1 VTKPCVAFSILTAN
15 AADAVLRS
23 WMSSDIHVK
32 LMPKYSAI
40 SPLAPNGSVLKYSCN
55 VIIVL
60 PCRQVYINF
69 KLKETPRFTRE
80 CIAIVFNCVLRFVH
94 ADTAVKENQLEKH
107 LPYTT
112 KSGLRIGCM
121 YSPPPENHM
130 SHDAEIIQMALL
142 GIESE
147 FSERKVLGFV
157 AYIIFLMVLFTV
169 LFALEM

>member
-1 VTKPCVAFSILTAN
+1 MRVDPF
-15 AADAVLRS
+15 
-23 WMSSDIHVK
+23 
-32 LMPKYSAI
+32 
-40 SPLAPNGSVLKYSCN
+40 GG
-55 VIIVL
+55 
-60 PCRQVYINF
+60 VYINF
-69 KLKETPRFTRE
+69 ELKVTPRFTRE
-80 CIAIVFNCVLRFVH
+80 YVAIVFNYVLRFMH

-107 LPYTT
+107 LPFTT

-121 YSPPPENHM
+121 YSPPPENYM

-169 LFALEM
+169 LFALEL

>member
-1 VTKPCVAFSILTAN
+1 MRVDTH
-15 AADAVLRS
+15 
-23 WMSSDIHVK
+23 W
-32 LMPKYSAI
+32 
-40 SPLAPNGSVLKYSCN
+40 
-55 VIIVL
+55 
-60 PCRQVYINF
+60 QVYINF
-69 KLKETPRFTRE
+69 ELKETLRFTRE
-80 CIAIVFNCVLRFVH
+80 CIAIVFNYVLECLHV
-94 ADTAVKENQLEKH
+94 DTTVKENQMEKH

-169 LFALEM
+169 LFVLEL